1 MEEKDEIFFD
11 GEGNIKL
18 NKRGRLQ
25 KKEVCH
31 DCLNMFYPKFL
42 FKVTRNNYGIPH
54 SIHICKNCKKKY
66 V

>member
-25 KKEVCH
+25 KKDVCH
-31 DCLNMFYPKFL
+31 DCLNMFDPKFL

-54 SIHICKNCKKKY
+54 SR
-66 V
+66 

>member
-25 KKEVCH
+25 KK
-31 DCLNMFYPKFL
+31 KFA
-42 FKVTRNNYGIPH
+42 TTA
-54 SIHICKNCKKKY
+54 
-66 V
+66 